1 MFLYFN
7 QKILMK
13 GFVWI
18 ISKLIFENNQ
28 VKHWDFNCVFTGAE
42 TNPKFR
48 FQIFLS
54 NQTILRGKNEL
65 TRQDFNSL
73 KNSEFIIGSNE
84 QITEQDF
91 ILFLVVP
98 HEIL

>member
-1 MFLYFN
+1 M
-7 QKILMK
+7 
-13 GFVWI
+13 
-18 ISKLIFENNQ
+18 
-28 VKHWDFNCVFTGAE
+28 FTGSE

-48 FQIFLS
+48 LHIFLS

>member
-1 MFLYFN
+1 M
-7 QKILMK
+7 
-13 GFVWI
+13 
-18 ISKLIFENNQ
+18 
-28 VKHWDFNCVFTGAE
+28 
-42 TNPKFR
+42 R
-48 FQIFLS
+48 FQLCVHWIRNESQISFS

>member
-1 MFLYFN
+1 M
-7 QKILMK
+7 
-13 GFVWI
+13 
-18 ISKLIFENNQ
+18 
-28 VKHWDFNCVFTGAE
+28 FTGSE

-48 FQIFLS
+48 LLS

>member
-1 MFLYFN
+1 M
-7 QKILMK
+7 
-13 GFVWI
+13 
-18 ISKLIFENNQ
+18 
-28 VKHWDFNCVFTGAE
+28 FTGSG

>member
-1 MFLYFN
+1 M
-7 QKILMK
+7 
-13 GFVWI
+13 
-18 ISKLIFENNQ
+18 
-28 VKHWDFNCVFTGAE
+28 FTGSE

-48 FQIFLS
+48 LHIFFS
-54 NQTILRGKNEL
+54 NQIILRGRNEL